1 MFVCRLAVVLP
12 SLTAS
17 RKVLRALSL
26 SLGGGFQVLLLWKGV
41 SCSLGV
47 WVLLFSS
54 KKYSANRMRREKS

>member
-1 MFVCRLAVVLP
+1 MVMS

-17 RKVLRALSL
+17 KKVLRALCRSL
-26 SLGGGFQVLLLWKGV
+26 GGFQVLLLWKGV
-41 SCSLGV
+41 SCSLAV